1 MQKLQRFGGAMFTPV
16 LLFAFSGIILAIAI
30 MLQNTLIVGN
40 IATAGTMWANFWSI
54 VEAGGWTV
62 FNQMELLF
70 VIGLPLG
77 LAKKASGRAALESVV
92 VYMTFNNFVGKI
104 LELMGPTFGV
114 DFAQEA
120 GGDSGI
126 KMIAGIKTLDTN
138 LIGAILVAA
147 IVVWLHNR
155 FFETKLP
162 DFLGIFQ
169 GSSLVVMIGFFLML
183 PLAFLTAWGWPII
196 QGLISSMQGFLA
208 SSGTLGVWLYV
219 FLERLLIP
227 TGMHHFI
234 YQPFIYGPAVVE
246 GGITAYWLN
255 NLSDFA
261 SSTVPLKELFPAGGF
276 GLHNVS
282 KIFAPLGIAAA
293 FYATADPAKK
303 KKTLALLIPTALTA
317 VLAGIT
323 EPFEFTFLFIAPQL
337 FLIHAALAA
346 TLGATVYAFG
356 VVGDVGSGLITML
369 TQFIIPMSINHLGT
383 VLTLVGTGLAFSV
396 IYFFVFRFAIL
407 KFDIKTPGREL
418 EEEVKMYSKKDYRER
433 QANGKTVPANGG
445 AYASSAAHYLEGL
458 GGTANIADVNNC
470 ATRLRVSVKD
480 ENLVKE
486 DGFFKAAGAHGVV
499 RKGKAFQIIVG
510 LDVPQVRDAFEDEMK
525 STGNLVDTQ
534 SQTEPTI

>member
-30 MLQNTLIVGN
+30 MLQNTLIVGD

>member
-1 MQKLQRFGGAMFTPV
+1 MFTPV

-30 MLQNTLIVGN
+30 MLQNTLIVGD

-54 VEAGGWTV
+54 VESGGWTV

-104 LELMGPTFGV
+104 LDLMGPTFGV
-114 DFAQEA
+114 DFTQEA

-126 KMIAGIKTLDTN
+126 KLIAGIKTLDTN

-255 NLSDFA
+255 NLSEFA
-261 SSTVPLKELFPAGGF
+261 SSTAPIKELFPAGGF

-383 VLTLVGTGLAFSV
+383 VLTLIGTGLAFSV

-418 EEEVKMYSKKDYRER
+418 EEDVKMYSKKDYRER
-433 QANGKTVPANGG
+433 QANGKTASAGG

-486 DGFFKAAGAHGVV
+486 DSFFKAAGAHGVV

-525 STGNLVDTQ
+525 RNEVLADTD
-534 SQTEPTI
+534 SQTEPMV